1 MSADK
6 SSFPVS
12 GGIALAGVIAIG
24 LGVLLAR
31 APYPVSRLEFRAY
44 WPLMVMAGSA
54 LVGLVALWWWHRH
67 VGSSGRLLRWT
78 RRLNRNDGVA
88 SAFQIWRVAGR
99 RAMRKKMT
107 ILRPSLKELPWW
119 RRMLVPT
126 RELASPVARVGW
138 VRVWSPIEDVT
149 LRVGGPRSGKS
160 GEMAGRIADAPG
172 AAIVTSTR
180 TDLLELTSA
189 LRAEKGPVWVFNPAG
204 LAGLESTITFDPL
217 MGCKYATT
225 ANDRAADL
233 LAGASAP
240 GAGGDREFWSDQAR
254 RTLAALLHAAALDGL
269 SMQDVLGWVADPDAG
284 AAEITRALRRSEV
297 KSFEPA
303 AVQFLNTN
311 DRTRSSICAT
321 IMPALGWLTNATAAA
336 AAAKGNVFDVERL
349 IAERG
354 TVYML
359 GAEEAQTAPLVT
371 ALTAHIAREGRRI
384 AANQPGGRL
393 DPPLSLELDEAAI
406 ISPIPLPRLTA
417 DMGGRNVRINI
428 AVQSRAQLR
437 DRWGDNGAAAIMNN
451 TALLLVFGGMKD
463 DDDLKSYALLAG
475 ERDEDVHTW
484 DEDGKVASTTVRK
497 VPVLP
502 PAQIAQLPARHVLII
517 QRGMPP
523 AVGIVQ
529 MGWTRRDIKA
539 ANKRAQRA
547 GLRAEEA
554 ARIRAVELL
563 DLNVPPMPEI
573 EGRPPNGRTI
583 DGRPGDV
590 GEHSSG
596 MQRPDRDD

>member
-12 GGIALAGVIAIG
+12 GGIALAGLVAIG

-217 MGCKYATT
+217 MGCTDATT

-284 AAEITRALRRSEV
+284 AAEITRALRRSVGEV
-297 KSFEPA
+297 VRTGGG
-303 AVQFLNTN
+303 AVPEHQRPHPVLDLRHDHAGAGLVDER
-311 DRTRSSICAT
+311 DRC
-321 IMPALGWLTNATAAA
+321 GC
-336 AAAKGNVFDVERL
+336 
-349 IAERG
+349 RG
-354 TVYML
+354 T
-359 GAEEAQTAPLVT
+359 
-371 ALTAHIAREGRRI
+371 
-384 AANQPGGRL
+384 
-393 DPPLSLELDEAAI
+393 
-406 ISPIPLPRLTA
+406 
-417 DMGGRNVRINI
+417 
-428 AVQSRAQLR
+428 
-437 DRWGDNGAAAIMNN
+437 
-451 TALLLVFGGMKD
+451 
-463 DDDLKSYALLAG
+463 G
-475 ERDEDVHTW
+475 ERVRRRTVDRRAGHRLHARRGGSA
-484 DEDGKVASTTVRK
+484 DG
-497 VPVLP
+497 
-502 PAQIAQLPARHVLII
+502 
-517 QRGMPP
+517 
-523 AVGIVQ
+523 AVGDGVD
-529 MGWTRRDIKA
+529 GA
-539 ANKRAQRA
+539 Y
-547 GLRAEEA
+547 
-554 ARIRAVELL
+554 
-563 DLNVPPMPEI
+563 
-573 EGRPPNGRTI
+573 RP
-583 DGRPGDV
+583 
-590 GEHSSG
+590 
-596 MQRPDRDD
+596 

>member
-1 MSADK
+1 MSGNK

-12 GGIALAGVIAIG
+12 GGVALVGVAAVG

-31 APYPVSRLEFRAY
+31 APYPVSRIELRAY
-44 WPLMVMAGSA
+44 WPLMIVSGLTLLA
-54 LVGLVALWWWHRH
+54 LVALWWWHRH
-67 VGSSGRLLRWT
+67 VGSSGRLLRWA

-119 RRMLVPT
+119 RRMFVPT
-126 RELASPVARVGW
+126 REVASPVARVGW

-149 LRVGGPRSGKS
+149 LRVGGPRTGKS
-160 GEMAGRIADAPG
+160 GELGCRVADAPG

-217 MGCKYATT
+217 MGCKDATT

-240 GAGGDREFWSDQAR
+240 GSGGDREFWADQAR
-254 RTLAALLHAAALDGL
+254 RTLAALLHAAALDEL

-284 AAEITRALRRSEV
+284 AAEITRALRKSAV

-303 AVQFLNTN
+303 AQQFLNTN
-311 DRTRSSICAT
+311 ERTRSSICAT
-321 IMPALGWLTNATAAA
+321 IMPALGWLTNVTAAA
-336 AAAKGNVFDVERL
+336 AAASGNVFDVERL
-349 IAERG
+349 VGERG

-393 DPPLSLELDEAAI
+393 EPPLSLELDEAAI

-437 DRWGDNGAAAIMNN
+437 DRWGHNGAAAIMNN

-475 ERDEDVHTW
+475 DRDEDIHTW
-484 DEDGKVASTTVRK
+484 DEDGKISSTTVRK

-502 PAQIAQLPARHVLII
+502 PAQIAQLKPGQVLIL
-517 QRGMPP
+517 QRGLPP
-523 AVGIVQ
+523 AVGTVQ

-539 ANKRAQRA
+539 ANKRARRA
-547 GLRAEEA
+547 ALRAEEA

-563 DLNVPPMPEI
+563 DLDVPPIPALDS
-573 EGRPPNGRTI
+573 RTQES
-583 DGRPGDV
+583 GDAP
-590 GEHSSG
+590 GEHG
-596 MQRPDRDD
+596 GRFQRPEHND